1 MKKILFMAT
10 IFVVIIILGIYYTSN
25 LDHSNDTSIKVTITI
40 TKDFGKE
47 LLLEKTIPVAPDIS
61 ALEASKQV
69 AEIETIYGGGFVS
82 SINNVSSSYPNTQY
96 DWFFYVNGF
105 LSKTGSSNYV
115 IMNGDSIVWDY
126 HRWDVSQFQSAILGS
141 YPKYLTNGYSGKIS
155 TTIVA
160 YENEFSTEAD
170 NLRKILS
177 EKFKTDVKSKTIN
190 ELSEIEKSSSNLII
204 LAKPSNQLVLELNEI
219 HERIGFFAFFNE
231 DIIKVIDQKGEQN
244 NQYESA
250 GIIQISQ
257 NIWNPKGNLACENV
271 VILISGTEKDLIKK
285 SVGILIHGMNQY
297 NHAFGLVVTETK
309 VIQIP

>member
-1 MKKILFMAT
+1 MKKIFFMAT
-10 IFVVIIILGIYYTSN
+10 ILVVIISLGIYYISN
-25 LDHSNDTSIKVTITI
+25 LDYSSDTSIKVTVTI

-47 LLLEKTIPVAPDIS
+47 LLLEKTIAVAPDIS
-61 ALEASKQV
+61 ALEVSKQV
-69 AEIETIYGGGFVS
+69 AEIETKYGGGFVS
-82 SINNVSSSYPNTQY
+82 SINNVSSSYPKTQY

-105 LSKTGSSNYV
+105 LSKTGASNYV

-141 YPKYLTNGYSGKIS
+141 YPKYLTNGYSGEIS
-155 TTIVA
+155 ATIIA
-160 YENEFSTEAD
+160 YENEFVMEAD
-170 NLRKILS
+170 NLRKILN
-177 EKFKTDVKSKTIN
+177 EKFKADVKSKTIN

-231 DIIKVIDQKGEQN
+231 DIIKVINQKGEQY

-285 SVGILIHGMNQY
+285 SVGILIHEMNQY
-297 NHAFGLVVTETK
+297 NHAFGLVVTETE

>member
-1 MKKILFMAT
+1 MRKIFFMAT
-10 IFVVIIILGIYYTSN
+10 ILVVIISLGIYYISN
-25 LDHSNDTSIKVTITI
+25 LDYSSDTSIKVTVTI

-47 LLLEKTIPVAPDIS
+47 LLLEKTITVAPDTS

-82 SINNVSSSYPNTQY
+82 SINNVSSSYLKTQY

-105 LSKTGSSNYV
+105 LSKTGASNYM
-115 IMNGDSIVWDY
+115 IINGDSIVWDY

-141 YPKYLTNGYSGKIS
+141 YPKYLTNGYSGEIS

-160 YENEFSTEAD
+160 YENEFATEAD

-231 DIIKVIDQKGEQN
+231 DIIKVIDQKGEPY

-285 SVGILIHGMNQY
+285 SVGILTHGINQY
-297 NHAFGLVVTETK
+297 NHAFGLVVTETE
-309 VIQIP
+309 VI